1 MLTERNYQN
10 SCYLATVVCL
20 LSFNG
25 SNAYSSSI
33 SALALLKFIRVYF
46 TTVSQTLDHCSVT
59 ESSDSS
65 RNK

>member
-25 SNAYSSSI
+25 SNANSSSI

-46 TTVSQTLDHCSVT
+46 TTVSQTLDH
-59 ESSDSS
+59 
-65 RNK
+65 